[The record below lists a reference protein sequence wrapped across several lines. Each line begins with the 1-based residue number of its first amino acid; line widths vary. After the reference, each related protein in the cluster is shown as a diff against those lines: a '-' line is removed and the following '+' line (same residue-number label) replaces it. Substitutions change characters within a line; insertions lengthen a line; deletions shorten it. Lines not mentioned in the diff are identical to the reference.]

1 LYLGS
6 SIVEATSITAEM
18 QNTIKKYVS
27 KDDGTFALKPVET
40 TMCRLQRP
48 ELKDK
53 MPTLQLYK
61 SKSNHVAIN
70 AVS

>member
-40 TMCRLQRP
+40 IRQQCTDY
-48 ELKDK
+48 KD
-53 MPTLQLYK
+53 L
-61 SKSNHVAIN
+61 S
-70 AVS
+70 